1 MVNTTA
7 SADSAMGVALPGP
20 VISRRIG
27 AIAMNGRQKTVST
40 TAPMLRR
47 SHGTSVDV
55 TASAVAAR
63 FPHRNPQAAVL
74 VECHRLRR

>member
-1 MVNTTA
+1 MVKKTA
-7 SADSAMGVALPGP
+7 SADSVIGVPLPGP

-27 AIAMNGRQKTVST
+27 ATAMKGRQKMVKA

-47 SHGTSVDV
+47 STGMIDATP
-55 TASAVAAR
+55 ARAMAAR
-63 FPHRNPQAAVL
+63 FPQRKPQAAVF